1 MMNVKNK
8 LASVL
13 ARAFSPKAAPN
24 AREQEAKASKKMED
38 WLKSSR
44 MRSLLK

>member
-13 ARAFSPKAAPN
+13 ARAFSPKAAPEGN
-24 AREQEAKASKKMED
+24 VNREAKASKKLED

-44 MRSLLK
+44 MRSF

>member
-13 ARAFSPKAAPN
+13 ARAFSPKDAPEGN
-24 AREQEAKASKKMED
+24 VNREAKASKKLED

-44 MRSLLK
+44 MRSF